1 MVIFLDTYAIIEI
14 DLGNRNYKEYAL
26 ESIKTMTTV
35 FNLVEAYFVYYKRF
49 GEKEA
54 NRLNRN
60 VKQIVIPID
69 DSIIKGAVKF
79 KLTHSKRRFS
89 FADAIGYVTA
99 RKYNAKFLTG
109 DYMFKG
115 IEGVEFVK

>member
-1 MVIFLDTYAIIEI
+1 MLDIQEGLKSGKFSKYTKYEQ
-14 DLGNRNYKEYAL
+14 LQL
-26 ESIKTMTTV
+26 
-35 FNLVEAYFVYYKRF
+35 
-49 GEKEA
+49 EKEA

-99 RKYNAKFLTG
+99 RKYPNMQHEML
-109 DYMFKG
+109 FKAQLHNQLL
-115 IEGVEFVK
+115 